1 MIFKILKSSNCKLFL
16 LISAFIFS
24 ILPLAFAQKET
35 GSILGGVQDEDG
47 KPIAGVT
54 VTASN
59 IRMGLNSSA
68 NTDADGTCRFPVLLP
83 GEYEIKA
90 ELQGFQSVVRR
101 DVRLFV
107 GQTVIVNFVIQP
119 QALFEVLEI
128 QGETPPFDATSPS
141 MSKTIPREEIENLP
155 SFLGSVD
162 LFTITP
168 GVGADHVAYGS
179 TPMGNA
185 HWFDGVD
192 ITNQFSGRP
201 VVTPNYNWI
210 EEVQV
215 VGLGAPA
222 EYGAFTGV
230 VANSVS
236 RSGSNQFH
244 GLVETFFQDDSF
256 NSNNVVDQ
264 DIAPNETFFTDT
276 TAQLGGPILRDKLW
290 FFAGLQYLYRR
301 ETLFGP
307 TGEKAPL
314 IERNPR
320 FITKLTYQPNQNNT
334 LQGLITRDN
343 PNSAGLDGEAALPEA
358 TPFDERPLWFW
369 NLGWISFLNS
379 ETFLDVRTR
388 GVAGPRNITGRDP
401 NLPGHFDL
409 DTGIYSQNYC
419 CYLNSDRFRNYVNA
433 SFSHYASDFLLGNH
447 DFKFGVQYERSRM
460 DATDGY
466 NGGMRYYDYD
476 GAPYQRKLA
485 EVLTLEVAN
494 TTFSTFAQDQW
505 QLTDQLNLS
514 VGVRW
519 DNSRIKLLSDSVEYG
534 TNGVAPRLGIAYALK
549 ENRTTIFKI
558 HYGHYYDN
566 VSAAFIDSLR
576 KGSVITEE
584 SFNAIT
590 QKWEVTGKDPG
601 TSSYRID
608 DDLNQP
614 YSQQFTTGIDHAFS
628 SGVNF
633 SAHYIYKKETD
644 LIEDLD
650 PTRQFEP
657 APYVNPITGETITV
671 YNQVDPGDGTIFITN
686 APTLFRRYHGFEMY
700 GSKRFSDKLY
710 LAGSIVFSRIKGNV
724 DNDGERYW
732 QGEEGSG
739 LSSVLNTPNEKIN
752 SEGQLVNDV
761 STEIKFHGYYYLPW
775 GINTS
780 WYFRHFSGDTWTP
793 LVRVNGLKQGDFYIY
808 GLPRGSNR
816 LPGRNTMD
824 IRAEKMFPL
833 YSGNLRFTLDVFN
846 LFNTGYGF
854 NVDDDYESE
863 TFGEP
868 TEFSSPRE
876 FRIGVRYTF

>member
-1 MIFKILKSSNCKLFL
+1 MIFEILKSSNCKLFF

-24 ILPLAFAQKET
+24 ILPFAFAQKEET
-35 GSILGGVQDEDG
+35 GAISGSVKDEDE
-47 KPIAGVT
+47 KAIPGVMII
-54 VTASN
+54 ASN
-59 IRMGLNSSA
+59 LSLIGLDSSTYTSV
-68 NTDADGTCRFPVLLP
+68 NGSYRFPVLLP
-83 GEYEIKA
+83 GEYDIKV
-90 ELQGFQSVVRR
+90 ELDGFQTVVRKG
-101 DVRLFV
+101 VRLFV
-107 GQTVIVNFVIQP
+107 GQTVIVDFTLQP
-119 QALFEVLEI
+119 RGLSEVLEI
-128 QGETPPFDATSPS
+128 QGETPPFDTRSPS

-168 GVGADHVAYGS
+168 GVGEDHVAYGS

-210 EEVQV
+210 EEIQV

-256 NSNNVVDQ
+256 TSNNGV
-264 DIAPNETFFTDT
+264 PNETFFTDT

-290 FFAGLQYLYRR
+290 FFTGLQYLYKR

-314 IERNPR
+314 MEKNPR

-343 PNSAGLDGEAALPEA
+343 PNSTGVDGEVALPEA
-358 TPFDERPLWFW
+358 TQFDERPLWFW
-369 NLGWISFLNS
+369 NLGWISFLKA

-388 GVAGPRNITGRDP
+388 GVAGPRNVTGRDP
-401 NLPGHFDL
+401 DLPGHFD
-409 DTGIYSQNYC
+409 DVTGINSQNYC
-419 CYLNSDRFRNYVNA
+419 CYLISDRMRNYVNA
-433 SFSHYASDFLLGNH
+433 SLSHYANNFLIGNH
-447 DFKFGVQYERSRM
+447 DFKFGVQYECSHLDSVDGFNGNMLYIDRDGSPYRRILNEVYPLE
-460 DATDGY
+460 ATF
-466 NGGMRYYDYD
+466 
-476 GAPYQRKLA
+476 
-485 EVLTLEVAN
+485 
-494 TTFSTFAQDQW
+494 TTISTFAQDQW
-505 QLTDQLNLS
+505 ELTDQLNLS
-514 VGVRW
+514 AGVRW
-519 DNSRIKLLSDSVEYG
+519 DNGRIKLLSDSVEFG

-549 ENRTTIFKI
+549 ENRMTIFKI

-566 VSAAFIDSLR
+566 VSSAFIDPLH
-576 KGSVITEE
+576 KGSVITDE
-584 SFNAIT
+584 SFNPKT
-590 QKWEVTGKDPG
+590 QKWEVTGTDPG
-601 TSSYRID
+601 TSFYSID

-628 SGVNF
+628 SGMNF

-700 GSKRFSDKLY
+700 GSKRLSDKLY

-732 QGEEGSG
+732 QGEEGAG
-739 LSSVLNTPNEKIN
+739 LSSVLDTPNEQIN

-780 WYFRHFSGDTWTP
+780 WYFRHFSGETWTP
-793 LVRVNGLKQGDFYIY
+793 LVRVNGLEQGDFYIY

-816 LPGRNTMD
+816 LPARNTMD

-846 LFNTGYGF
+846 LFNTGYVLE
-854 NVDDDYESE
+854 VDSDYGSD

-868 TEFSSPRE
+868 TAFSAPRE
-876 FRIGVRYTF
+876 FRVGVRYTF